1 MILSADTEDKVQPVY
16 HLTEGLSQQMLRK
29 TVRLALNVFNKNIY
43 EPLPK
48 SIMQRYNFC
57 SLEYALENIHF
68 PKDMHTCELAKNRL
82 VFDELLVLQLGMQ
95 LMKSRSREKS
105 GFVLKNA
112 GYGQLL

>member
-1 MILSADTEDKVQPVY
+1 
-16 HLTEGLSQQMLRK
+16 MLRK
-29 TVRLALNVFNKNIY
+29 TVRLALSVFNKNIY

-48 SIMQRYNFC
+48 GIMQKYNFC

-68 PKDMHTCELAKNRL
+68 PKDMHTCQLAKNRL

-105 GFVLKNA
+105 GCVLKPQDMDNFYNA
-112 GYGQLL
+112 LPFTLANLSLIHI